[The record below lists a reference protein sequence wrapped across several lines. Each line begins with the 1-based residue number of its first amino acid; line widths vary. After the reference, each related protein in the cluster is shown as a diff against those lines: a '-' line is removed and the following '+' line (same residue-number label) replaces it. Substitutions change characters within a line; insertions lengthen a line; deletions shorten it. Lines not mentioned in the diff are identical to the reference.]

1 MNTYKITF
9 NYGGKPYFCTMTAN
23 QIANF
28 VMSQAH
34 ELQSFA
40 DMIFTRDNEDF
51 QYTFKKNNKFYIV
64 TFSYDFVNKLN
75 IFERNSEEDTDSE
88 HIVAKEVEYTVI
100 AAYDEDSNLIW
111 SIEEEE

>member
-1 MNTYKITF
+1 
-9 NYGGKPYFCTMTAN
+9 MTAN

-51 QYTFKKNNKFYIV
+51 QHIFKNNDKFYIV

-75 IFERNSEEDTDSE
+75 IFERNSEKDTDSE
-88 HIVAKEVEYTVI
+88 HMVAKEVEYTVI
-100 AAYDEDSNLIW
+100 AAYDENGNLLW
-111 SIEEEE
+111 SIDEEE

>member
-1 MNTYKITF
+1 
-9 NYGGKPYFCTMTAN
+9 MTAN

-51 QYTFKKNNKFYIV
+51 QHTFKNNDKFYIV

-75 IFERNSEEDTDSE
+75 IFERNSEKDTDSE
-88 HIVAKEVEYTVI
+88 HMVAKEVEYIVI
-100 AAYDEDSNLIW
+100 AAYDENGNLLW
-111 SIEEEE
+111 SIDEEE

>member
-1 MNTYKITF
+1 
-9 NYGGKPYFCTMTAN
+9 MTAN

-51 QYTFKKNNKFYIV
+51 QHTFKNNNKFYIV

-75 IFERNSEEDTDSE
+75 IFERNSEKDTDSE
-88 HIVAKEVEYTVI
+88 HMVAKEVEYTVI
-100 AAYDEDSNLIW
+100 AAYDENGNLLW
-111 SIEEEE
+111 SIDEEE

>member
-9 NYGGKPYFCTMTAN
+9 NYGGKPYFCTMAAN

-40 DMIFTRDNEDF
+40 DMIFTRDDEDF
-51 QYTFKKNNKFYIV
+51 QYTFTKNNKFYIV

-75 IFERNSEEDTDSE
+75 IFERNSEDDTDSE
-88 HIVAKEVEYTVI
+88 HIVAKEVDYLVI
-100 AAYDEDSNLIW
+100 AAYDEDHNLLW
-111 SIEEEE
+111 SIDEEE

>member
-1 MNTYKITF
+1 M
-9 NYGGKPYFCTMTAN
+9 
-23 QIANF
+23 
-28 VMSQAH
+28 
-34 ELQSFA
+34 
-40 DMIFTRDNEDF
+40 
-51 QYTFKKNNKFYIV
+51 

>member
-9 NYGGKPYFCTMTAN
+9 NFDGKPYFCTMTAN
-23 QIANF
+23 QIASF

-51 QYTFKKNNKFYIV
+51 QHTFTKNNKFYIV

-75 IFERNSEEDTDSE
+75 IFERNSKDDPDSE
-88 HIVAKEVEYTVI
+88 HIVAEEVDYVVI
-100 AAYDEDSNLIW
+100 AVYDEDNNLLW
-111 SIEEEE
+111 SIDEEV

>member
-1 MNTYKITF
+1 
-9 NYGGKPYFCTMTAN
+9 MTAN

-51 QYTFKKNNKFYIV
+51 QYTFKKNDKFYIV

-75 IFERNSEEDTDSE
+75 IFERNSEDDTDSE
-88 HIVAKEVEYTVI
+88 HIVAKEVEYIVI

>member
-9 NYGGKPYFCTMTAN
+9 NYGSKPYFCTMTAN

-51 QYTFKKNNKFYIV
+51 QYTFKKNDKFYKDLLKRYYRTYENQVFQEKYLREIQ
-64 TFSYDFVNKLN
+64 
-75 IFERNSEEDTDSE
+75 RQ
-88 HIVAKEVEYTVI
+88 AKIKKEKREIISDRAVQEK
-100 AAYDEDSNLIW
+100 A
-111 SIEEEE
+111 